1 MAELHRRL
9 GEVAGRLLDFCATDC
24 VDPWACNTCPIW
36 EARRDL
42 ERIGIG
48 VYLPETMVTL
58 EPEEEQALAE
68 ARQVLTVIRGGRQ

>member
-1 MAELHRRL
+1 M
-9 GEVAGRLLDFCATDC
+9 
-24 VDPWACNTCPIW
+24 
-36 EARRDL
+36 